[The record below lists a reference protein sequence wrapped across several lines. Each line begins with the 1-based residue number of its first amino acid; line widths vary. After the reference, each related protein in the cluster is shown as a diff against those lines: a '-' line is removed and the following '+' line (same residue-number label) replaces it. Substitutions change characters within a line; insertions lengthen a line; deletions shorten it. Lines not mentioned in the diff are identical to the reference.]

1 VVADASHFSAAP
13 HDFLRAVAIA
23 VRAGDDVAA
32 VQATDFLPIV
42 SVLSLISVE
51 FGGWALLGFLT
62 GRGSLGD
69 EQVVVD
75 HRMRFFR
82 AGHAHAGVLIVL
94 SLVFYVYLDRAD
106 FSNGWD
112 WLVGVILVAGTL
124 AQSGGFFIHLGKG
137 APATPS
143 LGTTVTRLGAILIA
157 VALVILAVGLIQ
169 QL

>member
-1 VVADASHFSAAP
+1 
-13 HDFLRAVAIA
+13 
-23 VRAGDDVAA
+23 

-42 SVLSLISVE
+42 SVLSLVSVE

-62 GRGSLGD
+62 GSGSLGD
-69 EQVVVD
+69 DRAVAN

-94 SLVFYVYLDRAD
+94 SLVFYIYLDRTD

-112 WLVGVILVAGTL
+112 WLVGLILVAGTL
-124 AQSGGFFIHLGKG
+124 AQSGGFFIHLGVG
-137 APATPS
+137 APERPS
-143 LGTTVTRLGAILIA
+143 LGTTVTRVGAILIA
-157 VALVILAVGLIQ
+157 TALVILAIGLIQ

>member
-1 VVADASHFSAAP
+1 M
-13 HDFLRAVAIA
+13 L
-23 VRAGDDVAA
+23 AGDDGAAA

-42 SVLSLISVE
+42 SVLSLITVE

-143 LGTTVTRLGAILIA
+143 VGTTVTRLGAILIA